1 VSLLEYHNLTDRQ
14 RKFVTMAD
22 DLAASHRARADAFDR
37 QNELPL
43 ESYRELKAS
52 GYASLTVSER
62 FGGLGA
68 SLLEF
73 VLAHT
78 RLAMG
83 DASVALGAAMNAHV
97 LGSANEANFWPEALL
112 EKIGHE
118 VVSRG
123 ALINAIASEPELG
136 SPSRGGAFRTV
147 AHKVEGGWEITG
159 RKTWATGGEMMDYFV
174 VHASLEGKNLSANTG
189 KMIVPATSNGFR
201 LESTWTDALAMRSSA
216 AHDAVLENVFVPDE
230 LFILP
235 APISNPS
242 DPNSSAWF
250 WSSMAATY
258 LGVGWAALEEMT
270 RYAKSRVPS
279 ALGKP
284 ISSLENVQRN
294 IGEMEL
300 SLKSA
305 QLLLLDATGRWSA
318 NLENRTSLL
327 PLLAGAKH
335 ACTNATI
342 HVTDLALRTA
352 GGGSLTR
359 TTSLERHFRDARAG
373 LAHPPSDDLALAMI
387 GRARIE

>member
-1 VSLLEYHNLTDRQ
+1 VSLLEYHHLTERERQ
-14 RKFVTMAD
+14 FVTMAD
-22 DLAASHRARADAFDR
+22 DLAASHRSRADAFDR
-37 QNELPL
+37 QNELPN

-52 GYASLTVSER
+52 GYANLTVPER

-68 SLLEF
+68 NLLEF

-78 RLAMG
+78 RLSMG

-97 LGSANEANFWPEALL
+97 LGSANEANSWPEALL

-118 VVSRG
+118 VVTRG

-136 SPSRGGAFRTV
+136 SPSRGGAFRTI
-147 AHKVEGGWEITG
+147 AHQVKGGWEITG
-159 RKTWATGGEMMDYFV
+159 RKTWATGGAMMDYFV
-174 VHASLEGKNLSANTG
+174 VHASLEGGNWGANTG
-189 KMIVPATSNGFR
+189 KMIVPATSPGFH
-201 LESTWTDALAMRSSA
+201 LESTWTDALALRASA
-216 AHDAVLENVFVPDE
+216 AHDAIFENVFVPDE
-230 LFILP
+230 FFIP
-235 APISNPS
+235 AAPS

-258 LGVGWAALEEMT
+258 LGVGWAALLEMT
-270 RYAKSRVPS
+270 RYAKSRIPS

-305 QLLLLDATGRWSA
+305 QVLLLEATGRWSA
-318 NLENRTSLL
+318 NLEDRASLL
-327 PLLAGAKH
+327 PLLAGAKY

-359 TTSLERHFRDARAG
+359 ATRLERHFRDARAG
-373 LAHPPSDDLALAMI
+373 LAHPPADDLALAMV
-387 GRARIE
+387 GRARIG

>member
-1 VSLLEYHNLTDRQ
+1 VALLEYHHLTARQ
-14 RKFVTMAD
+14 KQFVKLAD
-22 DLAASHRARADAFDR
+22 DLAASHRARVDAFDR

-62 FGGLGA
+62 FGGSGA
-68 SLLEF
+68 NLLEF

-97 LGSANEANFWPEALL
+97 LGSANEANSWPEALL
-112 EKIGHE
+112 ERIGHD
-118 VVSRG
+118 VVAQG
-123 ALINAIASEPELG
+123 ALVNAIASEPELG

-147 AHKVEGGWEITG
+147 AHKIEGGWEITG
-159 RKTWATGGEMMDYFV
+159 RKTWATGGRTIDYFV
-174 VHASLEGKNLSANTG
+174 VHASLEGKNLSANVG
-189 KMIVPATSNGFR
+189 KMIIPATSPGFR
-201 LESTWTDALAMRSSA
+201 LESTWMDALAMRSSA

-230 LFILP
+230 LFIPP
-235 APISNPS
+235 APS

-270 RYAKSRVPS
+270 RYAKTRVPS

-305 QLLLLDATGRWSA
+305 QLLLLEATGRWSA
-318 NLENRTSLL
+318 NLEASTEDRASLL

-335 ACTNATI
+335 ACTNAAI

-359 TTSLERHFRDARAG
+359 ATSLERHFRDARAG
-373 LAHPPSDDLALAMI
+373 LAHPPTDDLALGMI
-387 GRARIE
+387 GRSRLG

>member
-1 VSLLEYHNLTDRQ
+1 VSLLEYHHLTERE
-14 RKFVTMAD
+14 RKFVMMAD
-22 DLAASHRARADAFDR
+22 DLAASHRSRADAFDR

-52 GYASLTVSER
+52 GYASLTVPER

-97 LGSANEANFWPEALL
+97 LGSANEAQSWPEALL
-112 EKIGHE
+112 EKINHE
-118 VVSRG
+118 VVTRG

-159 RKTWATGGEMMDYFV
+159 RKTWATGGEMMDFFV
-174 VHASLEGKNLSANTG
+174 VHASLEGKNLSATTG
-189 KMIVPATSNGFR
+189 KLIVPASSPGFR

-230 LFILP
+230 LFIP
-235 APISNPS
+235 PTPS

-270 RYAKSRVPS
+270 RYAKSRIPS

-305 QLLLLDATGRWSA
+305 QLLLLEATKRWST
-318 NLENRTSLL
+318 NLEERASLL
-327 PLLAGAKH
+327 PALAGAKH
-335 ACTNATI
+335 ACTNAAI

-359 TTSLERHFRDARAG
+359 ATSLERHFRDARAG

-387 GRARIE
+387 GRSSLG

>member
-1 VSLLEYHNLTDRQ
+1 MLEYHHLTARQ
-14 RKFVTMAD
+14 EQFVKLAD
-22 DLAASHRARADAFDR
+22 DLAASHRPRADAFDR
-37 QNELPL
+37 QNALPL

-52 GYASLTVSER
+52 GYASLTVPER
-62 FGGLGA
+62 YGGLGA

-97 LGSANEANFWPEALL
+97 LGSANEANSWPEALL
-112 EKIGHE
+112 ERIGHD
-118 VVSRG
+118 VVARG
-123 ALINAIASEPELG
+123 ALVNAIASEPELG

-159 RKTWATGGEMMDYFV
+159 RKTWATGGRTIDYFV

-230 LFILP
+230 LFIP
-235 APISNPS
+235 PTPS

-258 LGVGWAALEEMT
+258 LGVGWAALLEMT

-300 SLKSA
+300 SLKTA
-305 QLLLLDATGRWSA
+305 QLLLLEAAGRWSE
-318 NLENRTSLL
+318 NLEANTEDRVSLL

-335 ACTNATI
+335 ACTNAAI

-359 TTSLERHFRDARAG
+359 VTSLERHFRDARAG
-373 LAHPPSDDLALAMI
+373 LAHPPADDLALAMI
-387 GRARIE
+387 GRARLG